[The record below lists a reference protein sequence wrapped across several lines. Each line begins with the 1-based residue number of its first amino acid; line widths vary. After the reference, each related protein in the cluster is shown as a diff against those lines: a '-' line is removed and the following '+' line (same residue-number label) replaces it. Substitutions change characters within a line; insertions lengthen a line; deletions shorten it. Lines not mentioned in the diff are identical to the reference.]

1 MKPINL
7 DMVLKPILTGFTDS
21 DWGTDKND
29 RKSIAG
35 YGFYFGTCLISWNS
49 KKQASVALSSCEA
62 EYMALAHAAKEGL
75 WLRALLKY
83 LGLSQQTTPIYCDN
97 TAAITVSKD
106 PANHARVKHINMRY
120 HFIRG
125 VIETS

>member
-1 MKPINL
+1 
-7 DMVLKPILTGFTDS
+7 
-21 DWGTDKND
+21 
-29 RKSIAG
+29 
-35 YGFYFGTCLISWNS
+35 
-49 KKQASVALSSCEA
+49 
-62 EYMALAHAAKEGL
+62 MALAHAAKEGL

-106 PANHARVKHINMRY
+106 PANHARVKHIDMRY

-125 VIETS
+125 VIETGQIQVSFIEGANQIADGFTKSLPKPLF